1 MLSPR
6 SFGVSLSIIICL
18 RVIIRGPA
26 FQTQSSTDISLPT
39 CLWALLWAD
48 TAVIEVSEISVL
60 GSWGGG
66 WTVNREGVLRKKADH
81 GMNCPHH
88 HGRAMWPLRTWPF
101 TSPQRSGDSLMR
113 LRDSCTVMWCWRTLH
128 WSPPL
133 VRLLHPPRCP
143 ELISSHSL
151 FPRGGSFLPT
161 AGLWALLPPLP
172 LPLFFGLCWVFVEMC
187 RLL

>member
-1 MLSPR
+1 MPL
-6 SFGVSLSIIICL
+6 
-18 RVIIRGPA
+18 IIRGPA
-26 FQTQSSTDISLPT
+26 FQTQSSTGISAYLPVGIAVG
-39 CLWALLWAD
+39 WHSSHRRVWDLLC
-48 TAVIEVSEISVL
+48 VGEL
-60 GSWGGG
+60 GRR
-66 WTVNREGVLRKKADH
+66 VNREGVLRKKADH

-143 ELISSHSL
+143 ELISAHSL

-172 LPLFFGLCWVFVEMC
+172 LPLFFGLCWVFAEMC